1 MDYEEQ
7 KNKKHIEKVY
17 LEKAINILK
26 ICIGILIFDGLT
38 YLIPILLYK
47 NFDFGL
53 IFEAV
58 SFVFIILALNKLVS
72 KDFIVGKRNIVIA
85 MLSVGWL
92 IVYDFIN
99 LIVNIKEVLFQIS
112 IYYISGDSYFYYL
125 LPCLV
130 DVTLIAIV
138 ALLNMARSSINRA
151 DGTEKA
157 TTYVDTFYDEL

>member
-1 MDYEEQ
+1 MDYEKQ

-58 SFVFIILALNKLVS
+58 SFVFIILAYLFT
-72 KDFIVGKRNIVIA
+72 D
-85 MLSVGWL
+85 
-92 IVYDFIN
+92 VYN
-99 LIVNIKEVLFQIS
+99 L
-112 IYYISGDSYFYYL
+112 
-125 LPCLV
+125 
-130 DVTLIAIV
+130 
-138 ALLNMARSSINRA
+138 
-151 DGTEKA
+151 
-157 TTYVDTFYDEL
+157 

>member
-1 MDYEEQ
+1 MDYEKQ

-58 SFVFIILALNKLVS
+58 SFVFIILSLNKLVS

-125 LPCLV
+125 LPYLV

-151 DGTEKA
+151 DRTEKA